1 MRIQFERTIQQR
13 NALKEQLHEVKL
25 KVINDFKE
33 AELEGEML
41 KRQAMEEIE
50 AKKHK
55 ELQRKRMEIENA
67 QAVRLAN
74 LEIELQ
80 HRKKVE

>member
-33 AELEGEML
+33 AEVEGEML